1 MSERG
6 SGFGHSPSLVKGYSV
21 GQEEELYVGFFTV
34 WFDCL
39 IIAMQTPAKV
49 IYH

>member
-6 SGFGHSPSLVKGYSV
+6 SGFGHSPSLVKEYSD
-21 GQEEELYVGFFTV
+21 GQEEELYVCFFTV
-34 WFDCL
+34 WFVCL

-49 IYH
+49 SA